1 MSRSSESP
9 SAPAARV
16 AEAAPAAKPEERPA
30 VLRVRRTGAPAA
42 SRALDEPD
50 RASARGG
57 RRPTRP
63 APTRSP
69 IRSPAA
75 SHAASRAATATS
87 AAAGPVDHETPG
99 ALSDDVAGGGT
110 ALQRCVRD
118 ELRRHF
124 ELLDGEPPADLYR
137 LVMQQVEASL
147 IETVLQACGGN
158 RSRAALWLGI
168 GRGTLRGKLAEHDRE

>member
-16 AEAAPAAKPEERPA
+16 AEAAPAPAATPEERPA
-30 VLRVRRTGAPAA
+30 VLRVRRTGVPAA

-50 RASARGG
+50 RGNARGVRRPPARSPLSSRTASA
-57 RRPTRP
+57 TSSTA
-63 APTRSP
+63 APVDRE
-69 IRSPAA
+69 A
-75 SHAASRAATATS
+75 SGALVGD
-87 AAAGPVDHETPG
+87 AAGD
-99 ALSDDVAGGGT
+99 GT